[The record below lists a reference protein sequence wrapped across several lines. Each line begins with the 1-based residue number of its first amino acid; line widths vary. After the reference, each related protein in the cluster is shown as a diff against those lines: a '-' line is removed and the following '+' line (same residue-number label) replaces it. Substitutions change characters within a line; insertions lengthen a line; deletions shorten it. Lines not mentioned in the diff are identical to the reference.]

1 MPAAA
6 GKLVGSVVVGGA
18 HHHHICV
25 VWVGGVS

>member
-18 HHHHICV
+18 HHHHMCV
-25 VWVGGVS
+25 VWVGDVS